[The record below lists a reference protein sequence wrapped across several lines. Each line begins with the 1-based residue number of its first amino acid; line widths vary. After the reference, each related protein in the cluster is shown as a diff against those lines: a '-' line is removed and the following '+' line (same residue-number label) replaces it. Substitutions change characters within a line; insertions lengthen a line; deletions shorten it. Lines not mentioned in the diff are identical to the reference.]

1 MAQIQ
6 ELKVETR
13 DGTGK
18 GPAFQAR
25 QKGLIPAIVYGGSG
39 NPENVAVD
47 SRTLE
52 RHVEQGHFL
61 TTLLMLDV
69 GGKKTRV
76 LPREVQLDPV
86 SDRPVHI
93 DFMRLAEG
101 ASVRIEIPVHFNG
114 QETSP
119 GLKKG
124 GVLNVVRHSIG
135 LICPADAIPN
145 TVEVD
150 VSGLDINESIHIN
163 ALTLPKGVKPVI
175 RGRDFTICS
184 IVAPTS
190 VIEEQRAAAAA
201 AAAAALAP
209 VAEVAPVEGAAAA
222 PGAPGAA
229 PAAGAAAGAA
239 APAAGAKPAAA
250 APAKK

>member
-1 MAQIQ
+1 MAQVQ

-18 GPAFQAR
+18 GPAYQAR
-25 QKGLIPAIVYGGSG
+25 LKGLIPAVIYGGAG
-39 NPENVAVD
+39 KPENVAVD

-52 RHVEQGHFL
+52 RHVEAGHFL
-61 TTLLMLDV
+61 TTLFLLDV
-69 GGKKTRV
+69 AGKKTRV
-76 LPREVQLDPV
+76 IPREVQLDPV
-86 SDRPVHI
+86 SDRPVHV

-101 ASVRIEIPVHFNG
+101 ATVRLEIPVHFNG
-114 QETSP
+114 GEVSP

-124 GVLNVVRHSIG
+124 GVLNIVRHSIG
-135 LICPADAIPN
+135 LICPADKIPN

-150 VSGLDINESIHIN
+150 VSTLDINESIHIN
-163 ALTLPKGVKPVI
+163 SLTLPDGVKPII
-175 RGRDFTICS
+175 RGRDFTVCS

-201 AAAAALAP
+201 AAAAASAP
-209 VAEVAPVEGAAAA
+209 VAEAA
-222 PGAPGAA
+222 PAEGAA
-229 PAAGAAAGAA
+229 PAAGAVPAAGA

-250 APAKK
+250 PAKK